1 MKRFF
6 RLMLLFVVISVSC
19 SPIEVPDTENSDTKG
34 VVYTVNANM
43 GIKGLD
49 AKYGTNSTVNI
60 AFFEYN
66 DKDEMVNNHTW
77 YNVKDNAT
85 KRITAHKLAT
95 KMVALI
101 EMDSYVPATG
111 KMFEYNQYVAQ
122 VFYLENNMQ
131 ITIDSNTR
139 VSDYHPLK

>member
-1 MKRFF
+1 
-6 RLMLLFVVISVSC
+6 MLLCTTMFVSC
-19 SPIEVPDTENSDTKG
+19 SPIEVPNAGNNQTKEL
-34 VVYTVNANM
+34 VYTVNVNI
-43 GIKGLD
+43 GLKGLD

-131 ITIDSNTR
+131 ITIDGNTR